1 VDLST
6 MGVNA
11 TWDEVAS
18 VLSQQLSTTLAP

>member
-11 TWDEVAS
+11 TWYEVAS
-18 VLSQQLSTTLAP
+18 VLSQQLNITLAP